1 MQSQCLAEPMMRT
14 TVLLPHQKLRKWKPK
29 PAAHPKRRG
38 LRIAVCWL
46 FVGVGIVHADF
57 FKWEILA
64 YPEGWG
70 TAHVTFPVVGEGE
83 VYKTSSGWFCSV
95 EAFRTNIES
104 ELLWESKTLRCVQG
118 DTERTVRVVCTDN
131 NQNRRY
137 NTSKED
143 FAPPVSEG
151 FPLDPEQGARS
162 PYLLLRCFF

>member
-1 MQSQCLAEPMMRT
+1 MNTTGTFPIKKRQSPQSG
-14 TVLLPHQKLRKWKPK
+14 
-29 PAAHPKRRG
+29 PAARG
-38 LRIAVCWL
+38 WGMMLGMAVYGL
-46 FVGVGIVHADF
+46 LTGSNPAHADF
-57 FKWEILA
+57 FKWEVVA

-70 TAHVTFPVVGEGE
+70 TASVTLPVVGEGE
-83 VYKTSSGWFCSV
+83 VYQTGSGWSCRV
-95 EAFRTNIES
+95 ESFRTNIES
-104 ELLWESKTLRCVQG
+104 ELLWETKTLRCVRG
-118 DTERTVRVVCTDN
+118 DSERTVRVVCTDN

>member
-1 MQSQCLAEPMMRT
+1 MQSQCPAELTMRT
-14 TVLLPHQKLRKWKPK
+14 TDLIPHEKLRKRKPK
-29 PAAHPKRRG
+29 PAVHLKWRMLG
-38 LRIAVCWL
+38 IAVYGL
-46 FVGVGIVHADF
+46 FVGLGSVHADF
-57 FKWEILA
+57 FKWEVLVS
-64 YPEGWG
+64 PEGWG
-70 TAHVTFPVVGEGE
+70 TPHVTFPVTGAGE
-83 VYKTSSGWFCSV
+83 VYKTGSGWSCRV

-104 ELLWESKTLRCVQG
+104 ELLWESKTLRCIQG

-143 FAPPVSEG
+143 FAPPVNEG